1 MAEPSVLISGLLS
14 FVQGRVKL
22 IFHFWNCWP
31 GRKQIFFKNLFL
43 NLTNLFVVSF
53 CVYERERQRGR
64 GRDTGRR
71 KALVWWCACVE
82 VRERLVEPV
91 LSSLLC
97 VSRGGLELSLFG
109 LAPSALIC

>member
-64 GRDTGRR
+64 
-71 KALVWWCACVE
+71 VWICV
-82 VRERLVEPV
+82 
-91 LSSLLC
+91 LC
-97 VSRGGLELSLFG
+97 MFVYMYMYVYVC
-109 LAPSALIC
+109 I